1 MKQFKKGRGK
11 MQIKDLSMSFG
22 TQDVFRNVNLN
33 IPDNEKIGLVGV
45 NGAGKTTLFKI
56 IKGLEYPDSGK
67 IYFKKDARVD
77 WLPQEITMD
86 AKDTSISVLD
96 YLLSGRPIDQLNNEL
111 QSVYDSLSNDDTNQQ
126 EAFAKIE
133 SLQKKLEYWDSYNAE
148 STLLKIIDGLNI
160 GEDILEKKLS
170 EISGGQKSKVA
181 FAKLLYN
188 NPEIILLDEPT
199 NHLDEASKEYVVNFL
214 KHYKGTVLIISH
226 DIEFLDKVTS
236 KTLFLDKRTKTFE
249 LYDGN
254 YSKFKKLQLEKEEY
268 LLKQAQIQ
276 EKEEKK
282 LREIVNKYANAS
294 GNRKRMAQ
302 DREKKL
308 EKLLKEKIE
317 VAGPNKNVNFK
328 MDMERETSSIPLQI
342 KNLRFKYDKNSTNYI
357 IDNLNF
363 DLHKGE
369 KFLIVG
375 ENGVG
380 KSTLLKLL
388 VGLLK
393 PDEGEININE
403 KTDMGY
409 YAQELEIL
417 QTEKNILENFLDTN
431 YNQKQIRNILSK
443 FLFYGDEVFKNVNVL
458 SPGEK
463 SRVAL
468 AKLAMCKA
476 NLLLLDEPTNHLD
489 PETQRIIAEVFKT
502 YEGTMIVVSHNPEF
516 VDNLGIERLLLLP
529 DGKISYYDRNIV
541 EHYQEL
547 NRSIRR

>member
-1 MKQFKKGRGK
+1 

-22 TQDVFRNVNLN
+22 TQDVFRNINLN

-86 AKDTSISVLD
+86 AKDMSISVLD

-160 GEDILEKKLS
+160 GGDILERKLS

-254 YSKFKKLQLEKEEY
+254 YSKFKELQSEKEEY

-342 KNLRFKYDKNSTNYI
+342 KNLCFKYDKNSTNYI

-417 QTEKNILENFLDTN
+417 QTEKNILENFSDTS
-431 YNQKQIRNILSK
+431 YSQKQIRNILSK
-443 FLFYGDEVFKNVNVL
+443 FLFYGDEVFKNVSVL